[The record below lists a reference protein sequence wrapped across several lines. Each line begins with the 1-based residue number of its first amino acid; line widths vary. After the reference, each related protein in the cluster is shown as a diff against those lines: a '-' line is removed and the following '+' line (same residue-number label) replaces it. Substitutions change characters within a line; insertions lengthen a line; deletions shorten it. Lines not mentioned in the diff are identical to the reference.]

1 MKYSNLRKKTA
12 CILSVLSLGIDSK
25 AEKIEKPLLN
35 QSDKNFQTEEAKK
48 LIEGK
53 NIAPI
58 VKDLAKPEPMVEY
71 GGPDFFDKVFKTG
84 KEKKLE
90 EEISKSI
97 EKKNNYKKDISKL
110 KIDTYIP
117 NVPQKEKKQ
126 SMKSMILRLLV
137 GFAFIAGVGWGLE
150 SLVSMLWQRIARGVH
165 IKNSAEHKEML
176 KYLSELVKFTP
187 SHVMGTTT
195 RKSQDNK
202 AKIYFVNNYDKDF
215 DLPKIDN
222 EVKKDN
228 ENVFENVIIFGR
240 GDKNIT
246 IQGLG
251 TNIKK
256 LCIISGGCVK
266 ICKAAQVEFFYAK
279 CSNLVINKQ
288 DIKGTDVD
296 SKIKEA
302 ILNIRNLSIENNKG
316 NFSIIA
322 YKELVEL
329 IKNNGLLGGARPKN
343 IEYKTMKGLISSNGF
358 GEKNWFTIYSKKN
371 SNGNK

>member
-1 MKYSNLRKKTA
+1 MKSDLRKKTA
-12 CILSVLSLGIDSK
+12 CILSVFSLGMNSK

-58 VKDLAKPEPMVEY
+58 VKDLAEPEPMVEY

-90 EEISKSI
+90 EEISKNI

-117 NVPQKEKKQ
+117 HVPQKEKKQ
-126 SMKSMILRLLV
+126 SMKSMLVNLLV

-176 KYLSELVKFTP
+176 KYLSELDKFTP
-187 SHVMGTTT
+187 SHVMADGITT
-195 RKSQDNK
+195 RQSQDGK
-202 AKIYFVNNYDKDF
+202 AKMYFVNNYDKDAK
-215 DLPKIDN
+215 LKIEDG
-222 EVKKDN
+222 VKKDN
-228 ENVFENVIIFGR
+228 ENVVENIIIFGK
-240 GDKNIT
+240 GDKDIT
-246 IQGLG
+246 IESLG
-251 TNIKK
+251 SNTKK
-256 LCIISGGCVK
+256 LCVVSSGCVK
-266 ICKAAQVEFFYAK
+266 IFKAPQVEFFYAK

-288 DIKGTDVD
+288 DIESTDVD
-296 SKIKEA
+296 SKLKEA
-302 ILNIRNLSIENNKG
+302 ILNIRNLSIEEDKK
-316 NFSIIA
+316 NFSVIA

-329 IKNNGLLGGARPKN
+329 IKNNGLLGGKKPDN

-358 GEKNWFTIYSKKN
+358 GEKNWFTVYSK
-371 SNGNK
+371 

>member
-1 MKYSNLRKKTA
+1 MKSDLRKKTA
-12 CILSVLSLGIDSK
+12 CILSVFSLGMNSK
-25 AEKIEKPLLN
+25 AEKIEKSLSS
-35 QSDKNFQTEEAKK
+35 QSDKNLQIEEAKN

-53 NIAPI
+53 NIAP
-58 VKDLAKPEPMVEY
+58 VAKDLAEPAPTVEY

-117 NVPQKEKKQ
+117 HVPQKEKKQ
-126 SMKSMILRLLV
+126 SMKSMLVNLLV

-176 KYLSELVKFTP
+176 KYLSELDKFTP
-187 SHVMGTTT
+187 SHVMADGITT
-195 RKSQDNK
+195 RQSQDGK
-202 AKIYFVNNYDKDF
+202 AKMYFVNNYDKDAK
-215 DLPKIDN
+215 LKIEDG
-222 EVKKDN
+222 VKKDN
-228 ENVFENVIIFGR
+228 ENVVENIIIFGK
-240 GDKNIT
+240 GDKDIT
-246 IQGLG
+246 IESLG
-251 TNIKK
+251 SNTKK
-256 LCIISGGCVK
+256 LCVVSSGCVK
-266 ICKAAQVEFFYAK
+266 IFKAPQVEFFYAK

-288 DIKGTDVD
+288 DIESTDVD
-296 SKIKEA
+296 SKLKEA
-302 ILNIRNLSIENNKG
+302 ILNIRNISIEEDKKK
-316 NFSIIA
+316 FSVIA

-329 IKNNGLLGGARPKN
+329 IKNNGLLGGKKPDN

-358 GEKNWFTIYSKKN
+358 GEKNWFTVYSK
-371 SNGNK
+371 

>member
-58 VKDLAKPEPMVEY
+58 VKDLAEPEPMVEY

-126 SMKSMILRLLV
+126 SMKSMLVNLLV
-137 GFAFIAGVGWGLE
+137 GLGVIVGVGWGVE

-202 AKIYFVNNYDKDF
+202 AKMYFVNNYDKDAK
-215 DLPKIDN
+215 LKIEN
-222 EVKKDN
+222 EIKKDN
-228 ENVFENVIIFGR
+228 ENVVENIIIFGK
-240 GDKNIT
+240 GDKDIT
-246 IQGLG
+246 IESLG
-251 TNIKK
+251 SNIKK
-256 LCIISGGCVK
+256 LCVVSSGCVK

-279 CSNLVINKQ
+279 CSNLI
-288 DIKGTDVD
+288 I
-296 SKIKEA
+296 SKEIFEDNNANSELKEA
-302 ILNIRNLSIENNKG
+302 ILNIRNLSIEESQG
-316 NFSIIA
+316 NFSVVA
-322 YKELVEL
+322 YDKLVRL
-329 IKNNGLLGGARPKN
+329 IEKNGLLGGARPKN